1 MRISDWSSDV
11 CSSDLARAAR
21 EALERTPDQ
30 LKALRD
36 AGVVDAGGR
45 GICVILDAAE
55 TAMTGRRPM
64 PTAKRQAIPVPLPTN
79 DLTAGGPS
87 YEVMYLLDATDDRI
101 GPLKQTLAGPEEH
114 GRPAGRERMWTEV

>member
-64 PTAKRQAIPVPLPTN
+64 PPAQRQAIPVPLPTN
-79 DLTAGGPS
+79 DLTAGGARKRRVLGKRVP
-87 YEVMYLLDATDDRI
+87 VRVDP
-101 GPLKQTLAGPEEH
+101 G
-114 GRPAGRERMWTEV
+114 GRRCIKTKKKKN

>member
-64 PTAKRQAIPVPLPTN
+64 PTAKRQALPVPLPTN
-79 DLTAGGPS
+79 DLPAGGPS
-87 YEVMYLLDATDDRI
+87 YEAMFPLTATHNRTV
-101 GPLKQTLAGPEEH
+101 PLKQTPPRLGAPRVVVQSEE
-114 GRPAGRERMWTEV
+114 R